1 LIIKLANICA
11 KVRYRLLEIAKKSKD
26 KLIAYRVQDNRDEE
40 RIQSY
45 KLLNR
50 LTLPN
55 DMSGT

>member
-1 LIIKLANICA
+1 MRQ
-11 KVRYRLLEIAKKSKD
+11 RYRLFGTARNRAFKVID

-55 DMSGT
+55 DMSST

>member
-1 LIIKLANICA
+1 LTIKLANICA
-11 KVRYRLLEIAKKSKD
+11 NVRYRLHEIAKRSKD

>member
-1 LIIKLANICA
+1 LTIKLANICA
-11 KVRYRLLEIAKKSKD
+11 KVRYRLLEVAKKSKD
-26 KLIAYRVQDNRDEE
+26 KFIAYRVQDNRDEE